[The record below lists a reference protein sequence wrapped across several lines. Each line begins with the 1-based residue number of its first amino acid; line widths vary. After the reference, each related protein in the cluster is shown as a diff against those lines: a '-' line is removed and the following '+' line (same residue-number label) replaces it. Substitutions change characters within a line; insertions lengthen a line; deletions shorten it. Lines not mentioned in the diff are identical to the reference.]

1 MSAITSRRDFCHV
14 LAGLILF
21 GLGRPAS
28 TASDPLARRLGRF
41 FADPLSASMVGREY
55 LRSHPSEADASRLI
69 DLICSGS
76 AERRA
81 ELAGS
86 DDEALRRLVVLQ
98 QRHDFEDGRVVRVR
112 GWILSETECRLCAL
126 AAMTAGSA

>member
-21 GLGRPAS
+21 GLGRPGP

-41 FADPLSASMVGREY
+41 FADPLSASMVGSEY
-55 LRSHPSEADASRLI
+55 LRSRPDEADGPRLV
-69 DLICSGS
+69 DMICSGS

-81 ELAGS
+81 ELAGA
-86 DDEALRRLVVLQ
+86 DDEALRRFVVSQ
-98 QRHDFEDGRVVRVR
+98 QRRDFEDGRVVKVR

-126 AAMTAGSA
+126 AAVSTGSA